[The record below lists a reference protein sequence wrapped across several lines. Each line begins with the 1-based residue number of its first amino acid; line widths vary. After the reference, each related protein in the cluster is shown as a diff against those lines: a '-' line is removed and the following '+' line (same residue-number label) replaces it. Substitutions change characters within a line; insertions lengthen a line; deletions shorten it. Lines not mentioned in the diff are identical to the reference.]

1 MWIYTGGMEQNPG
14 ENAYLEMQKRL
25 DITAERFEEEVKKI
39 PLNVNLNQAHFIE
52 LMVPNYKELSAIEVH
67 NLDRQIGEF
76 LKNAVASGY
85 LTETK
90 NVRDVAGMRV
100 EDPTITYTR
109 TEKEP
114 SDDEKD
120 MREAA

>member
-1 MWIYTGGMEQNPG
+1 MEQNPG

-39 PLNVNLNQAHFIE
+39 QPNVNLNQAHFIE
-52 LMVPNYKELSAIEVH
+52 LMVPNYKELSAIELH
-67 NLDRQIGEF
+67 NLGKQIGEF

-100 EDPTITYTR
+100 EDPGITYTR

-114 SDDEKD
+114 SDDEKEL
-120 MREAA
+120 REAA